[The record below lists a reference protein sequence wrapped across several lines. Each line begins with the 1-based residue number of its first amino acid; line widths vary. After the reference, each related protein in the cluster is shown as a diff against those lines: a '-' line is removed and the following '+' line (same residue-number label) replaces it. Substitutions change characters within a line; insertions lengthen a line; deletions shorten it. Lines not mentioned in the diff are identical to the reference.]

1 MESLA
6 WEPVQRWSSSHP
18 DCSPTRP
25 FSGSAEGL
33 LPPTCRKLPFPEYLA
48 ILAAQ
53 LYLRLLIPRWQ
64 VSSRAAATGC
74 RLGMGSPRVE
84 SKSKPR
90 ALWGSFP
97 RILSSRHFSQMFTL
111 RLCSLK
117 VFPLGQWKYRPFSP
131 KLSGLTLGS
140 LPFIS
145 SPVAVPGV

>member
-53 LYLRLLIPRWQ
+53 LYLHLLIPRWQ
-64 VSSRAAATGC
+64 HTSDSA
-74 RLGMGSPRVE
+74 P
-84 SKSKPR
+84 P
-90 ALWGSFP
+90 
-97 RILSSRHFSQMFTL
+97 LSCKNELIRTAWH
-111 RLCSLK
+111 
-117 VFPLGQWKYRPFSP
+117 
-131 KLSGLTLGS
+131 
-140 LPFIS
+140 LPEQDFQLDPACFIS
-145 SPVAVPGV
+145 SRSFLRHLQRYSFHGIRC